1 MFLQVFLVILQRY
14 LTVVKLS
21 VKKFYLILLSI
32 MIACIGCE
40 WRMQS
45 DLHSE
50 ADKVVERYDRLEAFF
65 LTTGDFSALQQMQ
78 TRYPM
83 QTRRLI
89 EDVLKL
95 GQVDDAHINVR
106 FLSFFQDST
115 LQSLIAEVGHQYG
128 NMEDVDKQLS
138 KSFERMSRLL
148 PELKMPEVYTQ
159 IGSLDQSIVVDGSL
173 LGISL
178 DKYLGA
184 DYPLY
189 VKYGY
194 SEKQRSMMVRDYI
207 VPDCLAFYL
216 LSSFPAPDDSLRIQ
230 QMGRIQYTVNCIMER
245 EVFENDWVEDARRYM
260 SSHKGL
266 SFTELLEGK

>member
-1 MFLQVFLVILQRY
+1 
-14 LTVVKLS
+14 
-21 VKKFYLILLSI
+21 

>member
-1 MFLQVFLVILQRY
+1 MFLQVFLVILHRN

-21 VKKFYLILLSI
+21 VKKFYLILLCI
-32 MIACIGCE
+32 MLACLGCE
-40 WRMQS
+40 WRLQS

-50 ADKVVERYDRLEAFF
+50 SDMVIERYDRLEAFF

-115 LQSLIAEVGHQYG
+115 LQSLIAEVSRQYG

-138 KSFERMSRLL
+138 KSFERMTRLL
-148 PELKMPEVYTQ
+148 PDVKTPEVYTQ
-159 IGSLDQSIVVDGSL
+159 IGSLDQSIVVDGRL

-194 SEKQRSMMVRDYI
+194 TEKQRSMMVREYI

-216 LSSFPAPDDSLRIQ
+216 LSTFPAPSDSLRFQ
-230 QMGRIQYTVNCIMER
+230 HMGRIQYTVNRIMDS
-245 EVFENDWVEDARRYM
+245 EVFENARVEDARKYM
-260 SSHKGL
+260 SNHKAL

>member
-1 MFLQVFLVILQRY
+1 MFLQVFLVILHRN

-21 VKKFYLILLSI
+21 VKKFYLILLCI
-32 MIACIGCE
+32 MLACIGCE

-50 ADKVVERYDRLEAFF
+50 SDMIIERYDRLEAFF

-138 KSFERMSRLL
+138 KSFERMTRLL
-148 PELKMPEVYTQ
+148 PNVKTPEVYTQ
-159 IGSLDQSIVVDGSL
+159 IGSLDQSIVVDGRL

-184 DYPLY
+184 DYSLY

-194 SEKQRSMMVRDYI
+194 SEKQRSMMVREYI

-216 LSSFPAPDDSLRIQ
+216 LSTFPAPNDSLRFQ
-230 QMGRIQYTVNCIMER
+230 HMGRIQYTVNRIMDS
-245 EVFENDWVEDARRYM
+245 EVFENARVEDARKYM
-260 SSHKGL
+260 SNHKGL